1 MTKAYV
7 AKRINVQYVTKMIF
21 LRYRNN
27 DKCAIYHSKGESLIC
42 YNKYI
47 SEIYRNNDKPAICD
61 DKDKCAICYSN
72 ISAINPNN
80 DKYVICYSN
89 YIFATFLHK
98 DTCPTG
104 CNNIFTIYRKDK
116 CAICYTKDKCAIN
129 HAKDKCAICYNKDIS
144 AIYRNNDICNM
155 LQQCL
160 CDLSQ

>member
-1 MTKAYV
+1 MCDKFQYPSNRMIKHLWYFTIMINMRYIMIAMCNTLTKHLRWIIITINMWYIAIMTKAYV

-27 DKCAIYHSKGESLIC
+27 DKCAICHSKGESLIC

-47 SEIYRNNDKPAICD
+47 SEIYRNNDKRAICD

-72 ISAINPNN
+72 DISAINPNN

-98 DTCPTG
+98 DTCPT
-104 CNNIFTIYRKDK
+104 
-116 CAICYTKDKCAIN
+116 
-129 HAKDKCAICYNKDIS
+129 
-144 AIYRNNDICNM
+144 
-155 LQQCL
+155 
-160 CDLSQ
+160 